1 VNRQRYESVDIE
13 ENQGMLIYRAFMR
26 RVTSP
31 LIPLRAVLLVLV
43 SAASSVSASSGER
56 ARHKVRIEGH
66 GPLTVVLEAGLGD
79 TLDIWT
85 DVQPLI
91 AASCTRTMAYTR
103 AGYPGSDPPSGPRD
117 AATIVSELRWELKR
131 RGIQPPYVLV
141 GHSLGGLH
149 MQYFARQYPDEIEGL
164 LLVDSTHW
172 NQQLDLRPHASD
184 PSGRRSTVLFLP
196 WIMQR
201 ELIDSTSAGE
211 QVNVSPHASGVP
223 TIVLSRTRALHGETP
238 ASQALAEKLQ
248 EEIAAD
254 FPAARHVRV
263 DDSGHYIQRDR
274 PDVVVAAARELAGCA
289 YGADDPALMMAPYR
303 E

>member
-1 VNRQRYESVDIE
+1 VNRQPYDLS
-13 ENQGMLIYRAFMR
+13 MLKSKEGVLICRAFMR
-26 RVTSP
+26 CATNP
-31 LIPLRAVLLVLV
+31 LTPLRAVLLVLASV
-43 SAASSVSASSGER
+43 ASSVSASSGDG
-56 ARHKVRIEGH
+56 ARHKVRIEGR

-85 DVQPLI
+85 SVQPLI
-91 AASCTRTMAYTR
+91 AASCTRTIAYTR
-103 AGYPGSDPPSGPRD
+103 AGYPGSDPASGPRD

-172 NQQLDLRPHASD
+172 NQHLDLGPDASD
-184 PSGRRSTVLFLP
+184 AFGRGRTVLFLP

-201 ELIDSTSAGE
+201 ELIDSTSAGK

-248 EEIAAD
+248 EEIAAA

-289 YGADDPALMMAPYR
+289 AMAPKIQR
-303 E
+303 

>member
-1 VNRQRYESVDIE
+1 
-13 ENQGMLIYRAFMR
+13 MR
-26 RVTSP
+26 SARNP
-31 LIPLRAVLLVLV
+31 LILPRAVLVVL
-43 SAASSVSASSGER
+43 ASVASGASASPGDA

-79 TLDIWT
+79 TLDTWA

-91 AASCTRTMAYTR
+91 ASCTRTIAYSR
-103 AGYPGSDPPSGPRD
+103 AGYPGSDPSSGPRD

-141 GHSLGGLH
+141 GHSLGGLL
-149 MQYFARQYPDEIEGL
+149 MQYFARQYPEEVEGL

-172 NQQLDLRPHASD
+172 NEHLDPGLDASD
-184 PSGRRSTVLFLP
+184 AFERRRTVLFVP

-201 ELIDSTSAGE
+201 ELIDSTRAGE
-211 QVNVSPHASGVP
+211 QVNVSPHANGVP
-223 TIVLSRTRALHGETP
+223 TIVLSRTRALRGETP
-238 ASQALAEKLQ
+238 ASRALAEKLQ
-248 EEIAAD
+248 DEIAAA

-274 PDVVVAAARELAGCA
+274 PDVVVAAARELAGCTA
-289 YGADDPALMMAPYR
+289 MAPKAER
-303 E
+303 